1 MTSNSQGEKRSGD
14 DHLAAAAETTAMTAT
29 TTIEG
34 GKRGEHMELPKTYC
48 EEERAFSYCERKLP
62 VTLSSSSE
70 EEGDSGHTHLSRLK
84 L

>member
-1 MTSNSQGEKRSGD
+1 
-14 DHLAAAAETTAMTAT
+14 MTAT

-62 VTLSSSSE
+62 VTSSE
-70 EEGDSGHTHLSRLK
+70 EEERDSGHTHLSQLK